1 MSAGVAVAVGVG
13 SGAVAVGAPAAT
25 GRAGAALGVGS
36 GVVDAGATVAAGGAD
51 AHAARRT
58 ATRIR
63 VKRVKDRSFIA
74 WLLSLAARDDS
85 ETENVHQEKPGRL

>member
-13 SGAVAVGAPAAT
+13 SGAVAVG
-25 GRAGAALGVGS
+25 S
-36 GVVDAGATVAAGGAD
+36 GVVDAGATVAAGRAGAGATVGAGRAD

-58 ATRIR
+58 ATSR
-63 VKRVKDRSFIA
+63 VKRGRDRSFIA